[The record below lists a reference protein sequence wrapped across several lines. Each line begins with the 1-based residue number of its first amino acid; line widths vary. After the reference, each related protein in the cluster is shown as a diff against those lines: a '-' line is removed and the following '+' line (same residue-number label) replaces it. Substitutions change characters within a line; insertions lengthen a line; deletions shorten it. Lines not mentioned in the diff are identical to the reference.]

1 MIKISIRKNHIY
13 LVILFFSY
21 FFRRIL
27 LIILQKIFGFKKSL
41 IFCFFMCLGQIFGGI
56 TIYIYQYTFLRIKGK
71 SSNKNSAIKLIENE
85 REMNRVDGTYKI
97 LFLIFLASSFDFVEF
112 FITSDFIPEI
122 ASLSSTADLRL
133 GFIMTITT
141 SLLCTFAL
149 RYKIGKHQLLSLI
162 VLTCLSLIIIILE
175 FIYKPKEIELG
186 KYFISYILL
195 FLHFIFRSFNN
206 VIEKYLGEY
215 NFMSPFVIIFDEGL
229 STFILTSI
237 YSIFRNPF
245 KEISDKYNEL
255 EIGKSIVFIVLI
267 VLYFI
272 SCAFVNVYKTYCNI
286 LYSPMT
292 KSLASYFLNSAFI
305 IYYYAAGNDF
315 FSNGKK
321 NFFYFFIN
329 LIFSIIID
337 FFGLIYNEFFV
348 LNFWNL
354 EAETHQQIAC
364 RAMTKEM
371 ITIENVEEDNDN
383 DTNDGDD

>member
-1 MIKISIRKNHIY
+1 MIKIAFRKNHIY
-13 LVILFFSY
+13 LVALFFSY

-41 IFCFFMCLGQIFGGI
+41 IFCFFMCSGQIIGGI
-56 TIYIYQYTFLRIKGK
+56 TIYIYQYTFLRKKGS
-71 SSNKNSAIKLIENE
+71 SSNTKYAIQLISNK
-85 REMNRVDGTYKI
+85 REMNRVDNSYKI

-133 GFIMTITT
+133 GFIMTVTT

-149 RYKIGKHQLLSLI
+149 RYKIGKHQFLSLI

-195 FLHFIFRSFNN
+195 ILHFVFRSFNN

-215 NFMSPFVIIFDEGL
+215 NFLSPFVIIFDEGV

-245 KEISDKYNEL
+245 KEVSDTYNKL
-255 EIGKSIVFIVLI
+255 ETGKSIAFIILI
-267 VLYFI
+267 ILYFV

-286 LYSPMT
+286 FYSPMA
-292 KSLASYFLNSAFI
+292 KSLASYFFNSAFI
-305 IYYYAAGNDF
+305 IYHYAAGNDF
-315 FSNGKK
+315 FSNGQK

-354 EAETHQQIAC
+354 SKETHQEIAS
-364 RAMTKEM
+364 RAIIKEM
-371 ITIENVEEDNDN
+371 ESMENHEEDNDS
-383 DTNDGDD
+383 NDGDE

>member
-1 MIKISIRKNHIY
+1 
-13 LVILFFSY
+13 
-21 FFRRIL
+21 
-27 LIILQKIFGFKKSL
+27 
-41 IFCFFMCLGQIFGGI
+41 
-56 TIYIYQYTFLRIKGK
+56 
-71 SSNKNSAIKLIENE
+71 
-85 REMNRVDGTYKI
+85 MNRVDNSYKI

-133 GFIMTITT
+133 GFIMTVTT

-149 RYKIGKHQLLSLI
+149 RYKIGKHQFLSLI

-186 KYFISYILL
+186 KYFISYVLL
-195 FLHFIFRSFNN
+195 ILHFVFRSFNN
-206 VIEKYLGEY
+206 VIEKYLGEN
-215 NFMSPFVIIFDEGL
+215 NFLSPFVIIFDEGV

-245 KEISDKYNEL
+245 KEVSDTYNKL
-255 EIGKSIVFIVLI
+255 ETGKSIVFIILI
-267 VLYFI
+267 ILYFV

-286 LYSPMT
+286 FYSPMA
-292 KSLASYFLNSAFI
+292 KSLASYFFNSAFI
-305 IYYYAAGNDF
+305 IYHYAAGNDF
-315 FSNGKK
+315 FSNRQK

-354 EAETHQQIAC
+354 SKETHQEIAS
-364 RAMTKEM
+364 RAIIKEM
-371 ITIENVEEDNDN
+371 ESLENQEEDNDSN
-383 DTNDGDD
+383 IVDE

>member
-1 MIKISIRKNHIY
+1 MIKIAFRKNHIY
-13 LVILFFSY
+13 LVALFFSY

-41 IFCFFMCLGQIFGGI
+41 IFCFFMCSGQIIGGI
-56 TIYIYQYTFLRIKGK
+56 TIYIYQYTFLRKK
-71 SSNKNSAIKLIENE
+71 ENSSNTKYAIQLISNK
-85 REMNRVDGTYKI
+85 REMNRVDNSYKI

-122 ASLSSTADLRL
+122 AKLSSTADLRL
-133 GFIMTITT
+133 GFIMTVTT

-149 RYKIGKHQLLSLI
+149 RYKIGKHQFLSLI

-195 FLHFIFRSFNN
+195 ILHFVFRSFNN

-215 NFMSPFVIIFDEGL
+215 NFLSPFVIIFDEGV

-245 KEISDKYNEL
+245 KEVSDTYNKL
-255 EIGKSIVFIVLI
+255 ETGKSIAFIILI
-267 VLYFI
+267 ILYFV

-286 LYSPMT
+286 FYSPMA
-292 KSLASYFLNSAFI
+292 KSLASYFFNSAFI
-305 IYYYAAGNDF
+305 IYHYAAGNDF
-315 FSNGKK
+315 FSNGQK

-354 EAETHQQIAC
+354 SKETHQEIAS
-364 RAMTKEM
+364 RAIIKEM
-371 ITIENVEEDNDN
+371 ESMENHEEDNDS
-383 DTNDGDD
+383 NDGDE

>member
-1 MIKISIRKNHIY
+1 MIKIAFRKNHIY
-13 LVILFFSY
+13 LVALFFSY

-41 IFCFFMCLGQIFGGI
+41 IFCFFMCSGQIIGGI
-56 TIYIYQYTFLRIKGK
+56 TIYIYQYTFLRKK
-71 SSNKNSAIKLIENE
+71 RNSSNTKYAVRLISNK
-85 REMNRVDGTYKI
+85 REMNRVDNSYKI

-133 GFIMTITT
+133 GFIMTVTT

-149 RYKIGKHQLLSLI
+149 RYKIGKHQFLSLI

-175 FIYKPKEIELG
+175 FIYKPKEIKLG
-186 KYFISYILL
+186 KYFISYVLL
-195 FLHFIFRSFNN
+195 ILHFVFRSFNN

-215 NFMSPFVIIFDEGL
+215 NFLSPFVIIFDEGV

-245 KEISDKYNEL
+245 KEVSDIYNKL
-255 EIGKSIVFIVLI
+255 ETGKSIAFIILI
-267 VLYFI
+267 ILYFV

-286 LYSPMT
+286 FYSPMA
-292 KSLASYFLNSAFI
+292 KSLASYFFNSAFI
-305 IYYYAAGNDF
+305 IYHYAAGNDF
-315 FSNGKK
+315 FSNGQK

-354 EAETHQQIAC
+354 SKETHQEIAS
-364 RAMTKEM
+364 RAIIKEM
-371 ITIENVEEDNDN
+371 ESMENHEEDNDS
-383 DTNDGDD
+383 NDGDE

>member
-1 MIKISIRKNHIY
+1 MIKIAFRKNHIY
-13 LVILFFSY
+13 LVALFFSY

-27 LIILQKIFGFKKSL
+27 LIILKKIFGFKKSL
-41 IFCFFMCLGQIFGGI
+41 IFCFFMCSGQIIGGI
-56 TIYIYQYTFLRIKGK
+56 TIYIYQYTFLRKKGN
-71 SSNKNSAIKLIENE
+71 SSNTKYAIQLISNK
-85 REMNRVDGTYKI
+85 REMNRVDNSYKI

-122 ASLSSTADLRL
+122 ATLSSTADLRL
-133 GFIMTITT
+133 GFIMTVTT

-149 RYKIGKHQLLSLI
+149 RYKIGKHQFLSLI

-195 FLHFIFRSFNN
+195 ILHFVFRSFNN

-215 NFMSPFVIIFDEGL
+215 NFLSPFVIIFDEGV

-245 KEISDKYNEL
+245 KEVSDIYNKL
-255 EIGKSIVFIVLI
+255 ETGKSIAFIILI
-267 VLYFI
+267 ILYFV

-286 LYSPMT
+286 FYSPMA
-292 KSLASYFLNSAFI
+292 KSLASYFFNSAFI
-305 IYYYAAGNDF
+305 IYHYAAGNDF
-315 FSNGKK
+315 FSNGQK

-354 EAETHQQIAC
+354 SKETHQEIAS
-364 RAMTKEM
+364 RAIIKEM
-371 ITIENVEEDNDN
+371 ESLENHEEDNDS
-383 DTNDGDD
+383 NDGDE

>member
-1 MIKISIRKNHIY
+1 MIKIAFRKNHIY
-13 LVILFFSY
+13 LVALFFSY

-41 IFCFFMCLGQIFGGI
+41 IFCFFMCSGQIIGGI
-56 TIYIYQYTFLRIKGK
+56 TIYIYQYTFLRKKGK
-71 SSNKNSAIKLIENE
+71 SSNTKYAIQLISNK
-85 REMNRVDGTYKI
+85 REMNRVDNSYKI

-122 ASLSSTADLRL
+122 ATLSSTADLRL
-133 GFIMTITT
+133 GFIMTVTT

-149 RYKIGKHQLLSLI
+149 RYKIGKHQFLSLI

-195 FLHFIFRSFNN
+195 ILHFVFRSFNN

-215 NFMSPFVIIFDEGL
+215 NFLSPFVIIFDEGV

-245 KEISDKYNEL
+245 KEVSDIYNKL
-255 EIGKSIVFIVLI
+255 ETGKSIAFIILI
-267 VLYFI
+267 ILYFV

-286 LYSPMT
+286 FYSPMA
-292 KSLASYFLNSAFI
+292 KSLASYFFNSAFI
-305 IYYYAAGNDF
+305 IYHYAAGNDF
-315 FSNGKK
+315 FSNRQK

-354 EAETHQQIAC
+354 SKETHQEIAS
-364 RAMTKEM
+364 RAIIKEM
-371 ITIENVEEDNDN
+371 ESLENHEEDNDS
-383 DTNDGDD
+383 NDGDE